1 MYSKNNLKGSECLI
15 YDNIKKICKEKGI
28 SVGSVEKQAGLGN
41 GAISKWN
48 TSSPT
53 IENLQAVAGVLKV
66 SVNKLIG

>member
-1 MYSKNNLKGSECLI
+1 MI
-15 YDNIKKICKEKGI
+15 YDRIKEICEKKGI

-53 IENLQAVAGVLKV
+53 IDKLKAVADVLKV
-66 SVNKLIG
+66 SVNKLIS